1 MYLTGSTLQDTFFR
15 VRGFLALPTIVSRSL
30 CSPVA
35 FVQAEIVT
43 LSLLTLYPGAF
54 LSLHVAS
61 VGWEGL
67 PKETCFITVVYLVQ
81 C

>member
-1 MYLTGSTLQDTFFR
+1 MNYSSNNFISIQALVQLVYLTGSTLQDIFFR

-35 FVQAEIVT
+35 FAQAEIVT
-43 LSLLTLYPGAF
+43 LSLLTLYPGAC

-61 VGWEGL
+61 VG
-67 PKETCFITVVYLVQ
+67 
-81 C
+81 